1 MVSEVR
7 IMTNFEEQNVL
18 ISKFWETGA
27 ILQSAD
33 DMMVTWVGILCEN
46 SLYCP

>member
-33 DMMVTWVGILCEN
+33 DILLLE
-46 SLYCP
+46 LGDGYMGRYTL